1 MFIEILF
8 KKRKCLIDILDT
20 LSGKGVPSCT
30 KDTGAVKI
38 SHNESEVV
46 SIACIF
52 LNMGQ
57 Y

>member
-1 MFIEILF
+1 MFVRYFGYFI
-8 KKRKCLIDILDT
+8 
-20 LSGKGVPSCT
+20 GKWRAVIYGRVVRGY
-30 KDTGAVKI
+30 TGAVKI